1 MFVGDGFDVATVV
14 VVARIVAWFVGGMCF
29 ICISRFIRGG
39 WDAKRNWVS
48 GIPFWGVRSW
58 RQENSLV
65 CPEGCMTFG
74 C

>member
-48 GIPFWGVRSW
+48 GIPF
-58 RQENSLV
+58 L
-65 CPEGCMTFG
+65 GC
-74 C
+74 